1 MPQLD
6 THRPMDTHR
15 SRRTRHPTGRRPL
28 LATTLSLVFA
38 LYLCAASHAAAAA
51 QPAVAEHRDLVY
63 SSPDGQDLHLDVYTP
78 TGARTPTPV
87 WIHVHGGAWWKGS
100 RPASWKGFATYL
112 EAGFAVVTVQ
122 YRLAGVAKAPAAVQ
136 DVRCAISWVG
146 RNADRFGFDTRR
158 IVVTGTSAGGHL
170 ALMGGMLPRD
180 NDLDLHDCREPPAVA
195 AVVDF
200 YGPTDLDTWPAP
212 DPSGKGFIQAP
223 HSSIARWIGERPDA
237 GAMRRKMSPL
247 AYVRADLPPIFIVHG
262 DADPVVPVQESLNLK
277 QRLDAVGAR
286 SGLHIVPGGAHGK
299 FDEEQRRAIEHAVL
313 MFLRQHEVLE
323 RE

>member
-1 MPQLD
+1 
-6 THRPMDTHR
+6 MDTHLF
-15 SRRTRHPTGRRPL
+15 RRTLRPTGLRPL
-28 LATTLSLVFA
+28 LATVALAFG
-38 LYLCAASHAAAAA
+38 LYLGAASYTNADA
-51 QPAVAEHRDLVY
+51 QAAVAEHRELVY
-63 SSPDGQDLHLDVYTP
+63 SSPDRQDLHLDVYTP
-78 TGARTPTPV
+78 TDARTPTPV

-112 EAGFAVVTVQ
+112 EAGFSIVTVQ

-146 RNADRFGFDTRR
+146 KNADRFGFDTGR

-170 ALMGGMLPRD
+170 ALMSGMLTND
-180 NDLDLHDCREPPAVA
+180 NDVDLPDCREPPAVA
-195 AVVDF
+195 AIVDF

-237 GAMRRKMSPL
+237 GLMRRKMSPL

-262 DADPVVPVQESLNLK
+262 DADPVVPVQESLDLK

-286 SGLHIVPGGAHGK
+286 SGLHIVSGGVHGK
-299 FDEEQRRAIEHAVL
+299 FDEEQRRAVEQAVL
-313 MFLRQHEVLE
+313 KFLRQHEVIE
-323 RE
+323 HE